1 MADAAA
7 AGAAAAAAA
16 GDGVG
21 DVVRLVSAEGAAFSV
36 PRATALASGFL
47 RSLLT
52 SGRWAE
58 AARGEVAFP
67 SISTRALEKA
77 IEYMAYKAAHSGA
90 AAAAAGADPR
100 APLPPFHIPVEDA
113 LELLAAANYLDL

>member
-1 MADAAA
+1 MSAAA
-7 AGAAAAAAA
+7 AG
-16 GDGVG
+16 GG
-21 DVVRLVSAEGAAFSV
+21 DVVRLVSAEGAAFTV
-36 PRATALASGFL
+36 PRRTALASGFL

-58 AARGEVAFP
+58 SARGEVAFP

-77 IEYMAYKAAHSGA
+77 IEYMAYKAAHS
-90 AAAAAGADPR
+90 AAGVDAR